1 MKSIPFGKPL
11 VSTKEFNSVLKVLK
25 SGKYVHGKKT
35 LEFEKNFKK
44 LTGAKYAISLS
55 SCTAGMHLFYLS
67 QGIKEGDEVIV
78 PAQTHVATAHA
89 IEIVGA
95 KPVFV
100 DCELRTGNINT
111 DKIVE
116 KISKRTKAIAVVHFL
131 GIPVNMEKILK
142 IAKKYNLLVL
152 EDCALAVGSKIK
164 KKHVGLYGDA
174 GVFSFYPV
182 KHITSAEG
190 GMLITNDRKL
200 YDLVKSKKAF
210 GVDKSYNQ
218 RDFPGKYDVKDL
230 GINYR
235 MSEIHA
241 AIGYEQMKKV
251 NNFLRLRRKNFDFL
265 YKKLKIFKDLFI
277 LKNYDKSFTSSNYCL
292 SIILKKKNIS
302 KRIKFI
308 KYLNNSGIGTSIY
321 YPKPVPLMTYY
332 KKKYKYRDKDFKNS
346 SVISEQSIALP
357 VGPHINKKNLNYI
370 CKKVAECIGILR
382 WVNFILKIEKF

>member
-1 MKSIPFGKPL
+1 MKNIPFGKPL
-11 VSTKEFNSVLKVLK
+11 VSNKEFNSVLKVLK

-35 LEFEKNFKK
+35 LEFEQNFKK

-89 IEIVGA
+89 VEIVGA

-100 DCELRTGNINT
+100 DCELKTGNINI
-111 DKIVE
+111 DKIEE

-131 GIPVNMEKILK
+131 GIPVDMEKILK
-142 IAKKYNLLVL
+142 IAKKYKLLVL

-164 KKHVGLYGDA
+164 KKHVGLHGAA

-241 AIGYEQMKKV
+241 AIGVEQLKKI
-251 NNFLRLRRKNFDFL
+251 NTFLKQRKKNFNFLIN
-265 YKKLKIFKDLFI
+265 KLKGFNEISI
-277 LKNYDKSFTSSNYCL
+277 LKNEKNFFLSSNYCL
-292 SIILKKKNIS
+292 SIIFKNLNF
-302 KRIKFI
+302 KNRTKTIKF
-308 KYLNNSGIGTSIY
+308 LNSKGIGTSIY

-332 KKKYKYRDKDFKNS
+332 KKKYSLSEKEFPCASK
-346 SVISEQSIALP
+346 ISYQSIALP
-357 VGPHINKKNLNYI
+357 IGPHVSISDIKYISKNI
-370 CKKVAECIGILR
+370 KST
-382 WVNFILKIEKF
+382 LKL

>member
-1 MKSIPFGKPL
+1 MKNIPFGKPL
-11 VSTKEFNSVLKVLK
+11 VSNKEFNSVLKVLK

-142 IAKKYNLLVL
+142 IAKKYKLLVL

-241 AIGYEQMKKV
+241 AIGVEQLKKV
-251 NNFLRLRRKNFDFL
+251 NTFLQLRERNFNLLFNEL
-265 YKKLKIFKDLFI
+265 KDLNEISI
-277 LKNYDKSFTSSNYCL
+277 LKNEKFFFSSSNYCL
-292 SIILKKKNIS
+292 SIIFKNLNFRKRTKLIKLLNS
-302 KRIKFI
+302 K
-308 KYLNNSGIGTSIY
+308 GIGTSIY

-332 KKKYKYRDKDFKNS
+332 KKKYGLSEKEFPFASK
-346 SVISEQSIALP
+346 ISYQSIALP
-357 VGPHINKKNLNYI
+357 VGPHVSISDIKYISKNIKNT
-370 CKKVAECIGILR
+370 
-382 WVNFILKIEKF
+382 LKL